1 VHRDLAARNVL
12 LGYNK
17 AVKVCDFGLARVVY
31 TGDQYCKLTSGR
43 LPLKWMAI
51 ESIRDRVYT
60 THSDVWSFGVLLW
73 EIVTLGTYQLH
84 VCHRTQ
90 SRHCDQYIARSFCIA
105 PKQLNHFELNF

>member
-31 TGDQYCKLTSGR
+31 SGDQYCKLTSGR

-60 THSDVWSFGVLLW
+60 THSDVWAFGVLLW
-73 EIVTLGTYQLH
+73 EIVTLGTSQLSQLSDVYYQF
-84 VCHRTQ
+84 VTCGVA
-90 SRHCDQYIARSFCIA
+90 YSFFA
-105 PKQLNHFELNF
+105 